1 MQQSALDPVDT
12 FSSPEKQ
19 FALLDMVLTI
29 IEKGAELIEIGIPV
43 QELTAL
49 PMLARARRAKQTYD
63 SEQVEQIGVMLEEF
77 LQEFHDIRLEYAK
90 FKEHAE

>member
-1 MQQSALDPVDT
+1 MGPEALSSAQRWELEGAALIKEGVLQQSALDPVDT

-49 PMLARARRAKQTYD
+49 PDAGPGTSRQA
-63 SEQVEQIGVMLEEF
+63 
-77 LQEFHDIRLEYAK
+77 DIRQ
-90 FKEHAE
+90 